1 MKVRLIRK
9 IHGTEDMVL
18 NIVVDQDEGIAGGSC
33 PVPLCI
39 DCNTSRQMRRTRQ
52 ARAEAAGAYAAM
64 LAGWSESA
72 RAPWQGGT
80 R

>member
-1 MKVRLIRK
+1 MEVRLIRK
-9 IHGTEDMVL
+9 IHGTEEMAL
-18 NIVVDQDEGIAGGSC
+18 NIVDQDEGIAGGSC

-39 DCNTSRQMRRTRQ
+39 DCNTSRQMRRTTQ
-52 ARAEAAGAYAAM
+52 ARAEAAGACAAM

-72 RAPWQGGT
+72 RAPWQGGM